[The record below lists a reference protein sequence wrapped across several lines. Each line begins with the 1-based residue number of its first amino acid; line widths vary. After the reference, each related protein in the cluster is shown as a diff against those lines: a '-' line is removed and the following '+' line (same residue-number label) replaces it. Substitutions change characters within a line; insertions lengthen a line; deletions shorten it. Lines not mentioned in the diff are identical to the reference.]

1 MRSARREG
9 DRVCSDRP
17 LHLAGL
23 QALGAH
29 VGPSGSALPENPDPL
44 QVGHPGA
51 AGLAMRVTN
60 GVAGC
65 RMLVANDACL
75 CHGNNLSSPIA
86 WASQLDRNMYNS
98 SMRARLSQGHSRE
111 RPTATG
117 FSAARMGREG
127 LSGPSSMA
135 APTLVA
141 PWLGEAYGGYKPASA
156 RRGRSS
162 RRQPAAGSGDHRQE
176 CRFKNAGSW
185 GESICASNEI

>member
-1 MRSARREG
+1 RSARREG

-111 RPTATG
+111 RPTANG
-117 FSAARMGREG
+117 VFCRQDGPGRTFRPI
-127 LSGPSSMA
+127 LA

-141 PWLGEAYGGYKPASA
+141 PWLGEAYGGYKPA
-156 RRGRSS
+156 
-162 RRQPAAGSGDHRQE
+162 
-176 CRFKNAGSW
+176 
-185 GESICASNEI
+185 